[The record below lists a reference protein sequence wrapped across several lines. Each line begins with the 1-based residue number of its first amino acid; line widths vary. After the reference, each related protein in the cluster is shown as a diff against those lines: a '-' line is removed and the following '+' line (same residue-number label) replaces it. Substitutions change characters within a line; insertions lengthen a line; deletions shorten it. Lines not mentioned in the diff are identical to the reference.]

1 MQFRARVVDAQ
12 QQIGTVLL
20 EAIGPAEAR
29 QELAHQG
36 LKVMSLDA
44 EMASASWGRAG
55 RGRAFSLIL
64 FAQEL
69 LALLQAGLSVIE
81 SVDALLEKE
90 PSSASRLVLQQ
101 LAQDLRAGHKFSVA
115 LQRQQ
120 STFPPLFV
128 GLIGAA
134 ERTSNLTEALT
145 RFIEYQT
152 RVDSVRAKV
161 ISASVYP
168 TILLVVGAA
177 VTVFLLSYVVPKF
190 ALVYQGTGRSLPWA
204 SQLLINWGRYAAEHS
219 VSLAAT
225 AALLVASLT
234 FGVMRARRNGA
245 LGSWIRRLP
254 WVGDRLRQMEVARL
268 YLTLGLLLEGGM
280 SIGQALQLLRSVGAP
295 ADQERMERVRSTV
308 AEGQPLSRAL
318 EKEALTMPVAARLL
332 KVGEETGQ
340 LGTMLR
346 RAALFHESE
355 TARWIERF
363 TRAFEPA
370 LMAAIGLVIGLIV
383 LLLYMPIFDLAG
395 SFQ

>member
-12 QQIGTVLL
+12 QRIDTVRL
-20 EAIGPAEAR
+20 EAIGAAEAR
-29 QELAHQG
+29 KELVQQG

-44 EMASASWGRAG
+44 ERASVAWGG
-55 RGRAFSLIL
+55 NRGKAFSLVL

-90 PSSASRLVLQQ
+90 PSPASRSVLQQ
-101 LAQDLRAGHKFSVA
+101 LAQDLRSGHKLSVA
-115 LQRQQ
+115 LQRQS
-120 STFPPLFV
+120 STFAPLFV
-128 GLIGAA
+128 GLVGAA

-168 TILLVVGAA
+168 AILLLVGAA

-204 SQLLINWGRYAAEHS
+204 SALLIQWGRYAADHAAP
-219 VSLAAT
+219 LAAG
-225 AALLVASLT
+225 AALMLTALT
-234 FGVMRARRNGA
+234 FGAIRARRSGA
-245 LGSWIRRLP
+245 LAAWIKRLP
-254 WVGDRLRQMEVARL
+254 WVGDRMRQMEVARL

-295 ADQERMERVRSTV
+295 ADQARLERVRTIVS
-308 AEGQPLSRAL
+308 EGQPLSTAL

-355 TARWIERF
+355 TTRWIERF

-370 LMAAIGLVIGLIV
+370 LMAMIGLVIGGIV

>member
-1 MQFRARVVDAQ
+1 MQFRARVLDAQ
-12 QQIGTVLL
+12 QRIDTVRL

-29 QELAHQG
+29 KELLQQG

-44 EMASASWGRAG
+44 ERASAAWGAS
-55 RGRAFSLIL
+55 RGKTFSLVL

-81 SVDALLEKE
+81 SVDALLEKD
-90 PSSASRLVLQQ
+90 SSPASRLVLQQ
-101 LAQDLRAGHKFSVA
+101 LAQDLRSGHKLSVA
-115 LQRQQ
+115 LQRQP
-120 STFPPLFV
+120 STFAPLFV
-128 GLIGAA
+128 GLVGAA

-161 ISASVYP
+161 VSASVYP
-168 TILLVVGAA
+168 AILMLVGAA

-190 ALVYQGTGRSLPWA
+190 ALVYQGTGRALPWA
-204 SQLLINWGRYAAEHS
+204 SQLLIQWGRYAAEHA
-219 VSLAAT
+219 VPLAVT
-225 AALLVASLT
+225 AALVVTALV
-234 FGVMRARRNGA
+234 FGVLRARRTGA
-245 LGSWIRRLP
+245 LGAAIKRLP

-295 ADQERMERVRSTV
+295 ADRERMDRVRATV
-308 AEGQPLSRAL
+308 SEGQPLSKAL

-346 RAALFHESE
+346 RAALFHEGE

-363 TRAFEPA
+363 TRAFEPV
-370 LMAAIGLVIGLIV
+370 LMAVIGLVIGLIV